1 VTLTEHERQAL
12 QRIAYDLAQDD
23 PRLARL
29 LTKARHTRRT
39 RRIRRRR
46 RVTVLTLTLVILG
59 ILALSMALSGA

>member
-46 RVTVLTLTLVILG
+46 RVTVLTLGTVSIRVG
-59 ILALSMALSGA
+59 ISREG